1 MNTIIPLDIFDAEIM
16 VHFGEKKELRNVL
29 AKYMSK
35 EKVTSILNAVGVC
48 KSGLTLHN
56 EDGTT
61 IIYIPQKPSCSE
73 DFGTISHEIFHAVSY
88 VMKDKGIDL
97 TDSSEEVYAYTIGF
111 VTRKLTEIIF
121 VPLNKIQNGNQG
133 SKN

>member
-29 AKYMSK
+29 VKYMSK
-35 EKVTSILNAVGVC
+35 EKITSIINALRVC
-48 KSGLTLHN
+48 KNGLTLHN

-61 IIYIPQKPSCSE
+61 IIYIPQIPSCPE
-73 DFGTISHEIFHAVSY
+73 QFGTLSHEIFHAVSY

-97 TDSSEEVYAYTIGF
+97 TDSSEEAYAYTIGF
-111 VTRKLTEIIF
+111 VTRKLSEY
-121 VPLNKIQNGNQG
+121 LNITAC
-133 SKN
+133 SSP